1 MTTWLRV
8 LASRVRGLWL
18 GRRLAQ
24 ELDAELR
31 EHLALLTDRYVRQGM
46 TPEEAFRA
54 ARRQFGSVTRLQE
67 SCREQRGLPAVET
80 LFRDLRYALRGFRR
94 SPGFALVAVA
104 TLALAIGASTAI
116 FSVVNGLLFQ
126 PLPFPAADRLMQLQR
141 TFPDGSAIT
150 APVRQFLYWRD
161 HSRTFERVAAYDN
174 LSLSSGFNMAGEGRP
189 ERVIGSRVSQD
200 FLSVFAVQP
209 ALGRDFLRAEDRP
222 GKRRVVIL
230 SHALWSRRFGADST
244 VLGRPIRLNGEDY
257 TVVGVMPALF
267 DFPPRAELWTPVQI
281 DPTTHDKAD
290 YLEVTGRLR
299 RGATQ
304 AQAAA
309 EMVGLARQF
318 AAAER
323 TLVDNPKESVTVV
336 PLRQRLY
343 GRIEP
348 QLLVFLGVVGCV
360 LLVACANIGNLQL
373 ARSAARARE
382 LAVRTALGAGSR
394 RLAAQLLTESLML
407 ALIGGSAG
415 LLLASWTL
423 KPLLA
428 LSPIEIHPLVPIH
441 VDATVLAFTFGVAL
455 FSGVLFG
462 LLPALQG
469 ARPRLNEALQEG
481 SARSTGGVRMG
492 RLRRVL
498 VVAQVAFALMPI
510 ILAIQLVKSF
520 AGLIRTDPGFAAD
533 HVLISKLSLP
543 AAKYGEP
550 AAFERFSRQVREQ
563 VEAIPGVRSAV
574 FSMTVPTEE
583 GPAMPF
589 TIGGRYQGKGS
600 RVGVG
605 RAEYRAVDP
614 GFFRALRVPVVR
626 GRLFGE
632 RDGRPGELVALVNET
647 SARRF
652 WPDEDPVGKLITVGQ
667 PEVPELADSTP
678 RTVVG
683 VVKDVR
689 ELGVRYAPP
698 AVIYVPLAQV
708 PAPLQRLF
716 ISVAPMSLLVRSAG
730 NPRSLPTAIERAV
743 WTADPD
749 QPVTDIAQMSEVV
762 SRSLGN
768 ERFATLLLGLLA
780 AVVLTLAAV
789 GIYGVLSQLVGQ
801 RTREIGVRMAFG
813 ATASRVLWLVIR
825 QAIGPVLVGV
835 ALGLAAAYTLALLL
849 AHLLFGVSPK
859 DPLTFVVGSALMV
872 GVALLASSMPAW
884 RASRLR
890 PVESLR
896 EG

>member
-8 LASRVRGLWL
+8 LASRIRGLWL
-18 GRRLAQ
+18 GRRLAE
-24 ELDAELR
+24 ELEVELQ
-31 EHLALLTDRYVRQGM
+31 EHLALLADRYVRQGM
-46 TPEEAFRA
+46 SPEEARLA
-54 ARRQFGSVTRLQE
+54 ARRQFGNVMRLRE

-80 LFRDLRYALRGFRR
+80 LFRDLRYALRGLRR
-94 SPGFALVAVA
+94 SPGFALVAVG

-116 FSVVNGLLFQ
+116 FSVANGLLLQ

-141 TFPDGSAIT
+141 TFPDGNAIT
-150 APVRQFLYWRD
+150 ASVRQFLYWRG
-161 HSRTFERVAAYDN
+161 HSRVFEQVAAYDN
-174 LSLSSGFNMAGEGRP
+174 LSSGFNIAGEGHP
-189 ERVIGSRVSQD
+189 ERIIGSRVSRD
-200 FLSVFAVQP
+200 FLAVFGVQP
-209 ALGRDFLRAEDRP
+209 ALGRDFLPEEDRP
-222 GKRRVVIL
+222 GKRRAVIL
-230 SHALWSRRFGADST
+230 SHALWSRRFGAGAA

-257 TVVGVMPALF
+257 TVVGVMPPF
-267 DFPPRAELWTPVQI
+267 FRFPPRAELWTPVQI

-290 YLEVTGRLR
+290 YFEVTGRLK

-309 EMVGLARQF
+309 EMAVLARQF
-318 AAAER
+318 AAAEP

-348 QLLVFLGVVGCV
+348 QLLVLLGVVGCV

-382 LAVRTALGAGSR
+382 LAVRAALGAGSR
-394 RLAAQLLTESLML
+394 RLAAQLLTESLLL
-407 ALIGGSAG
+407 ALFGGTAG
-415 LLLASWTL
+415 LLVGSWTL

-441 VDATVLAFTFGVAL
+441 VDATVLAFTLGVSL
-455 FSGVLFG
+455 FSGLLFG
-462 LLPALQG
+462 LLPALRE
-469 ARPRLNEALQEG
+469 ARPPLNVALKEG
-481 SARSTGGVRMG
+481 SARSTGGVRG
-492 RLRRVL
+492 VRLRRVL

-510 ILAIQLVKSF
+510 ILAIQLVKGF
-520 AGLIRTDPGFAAD
+520 AGLMRTDPGFAAD
-533 HVLISKLSLP
+533 HMLTLKLSLP
-543 AAKYGEP
+543 VAKYGEP

-583 GPAMPF
+583 GPATLF
-589 TIGGRYQGKGS
+589 TIGGKYRGKGS

-605 RAEYRAVDP
+605 RAEYRAFDP
-614 GFFRALRVPVVR
+614 GFFLALRVAVVR
-626 GRLFGE
+626 GRPFGE
-632 RDGRPGELVALVNET
+632 RDGRQDELVALVNET
-647 SARRF
+647 LARRF
-652 WPDEDPVGKLITVGQ
+652 WPGEDPVGKLITVGQ
-667 PEVPELADSTP
+667 PDVPELADSTP

-708 PAPLQRLF
+708 PAPLQRLVMS
-716 ISVAPMSLLVRSAG
+716 INPMSLLVRSAG
-730 NPRSLPTAIERAV
+730 NPTGLAAAVERAV

-749 QPVTDIAQMSEVV
+749 QPVSNVAEMSEVV
-762 SRSLGN
+762 ARSLGT

-813 ATASRVLWLVIR
+813 ATQARVLWLVIR

-835 ALGLAAAYTLALLL
+835 ALGLAAAYALTRLL
-849 AHLLFGVSPK
+849 AHLLFGVSPE
-859 DPLTFVVGSALMV
+859 DPLTFVVGSALMA
-872 GVALLASSMPAW
+872 GVALLASSLPAW
-884 RASRLR
+884 RASCLR